1 MFDKL
6 KTWVVDQVLWA
17 ETNMKGKTGAE
28 KRAAVVS
35 KLDDLIPLPW
45 FLEWMDGP
53 LIGWLVDKCCALL
66 NAEAGHDW
74 SALNMTAET
83 CESLAQELPDVD
95 AYTRTVEEVA
105 NTAKGTVQKT
115 VEKAAANLED
125 TGEKLGSLFEQY
137 GIDPSAVVEKA
148 VEKATAAAP
157 EAIKTAAATAVKTA
171 ATGAKPSTDKLSAHF
186 SKKEFACK
194 CCGKFIPCPELVE
207 KLEKFRT
214 LCGNKPMIISNGTR
228 CLKHNKAVGGAMP
241 DEKKGKKGS
250 QHLFGTAADVRLISG
265 LTVDQMAKLAEQAGF
280 NGIGKYNWG
289 VHVDVRKTPARW
301 GYRK

>member
-1 MFDKL
+1 MFDNL
-6 KTWVVDQVLWA
+6 KKWVVEQVLWV
-17 ETNMKGKTGAE
+17 EQNMAGKSGAE
-28 KRAAVVS
+28 KRAAVVA
-35 KLDDLIPLPW
+35 KIDDLIPLPW

-74 SALNMTAET
+74 SGLNMTGAAR
-83 CESLAQELPDVD
+83 ESLAQGLPDVD

-105 NTAKGTVQKT
+105 GTAKRTVQKT

-125 TGEKLGSLFEQY
+125 TGEKLESLFEQY

-148 VEKATAAAP
+148 VEKATEAAP

-171 ATGAKPSTDKLSAHF
+171 ATGAQTSDKLSAHF

-194 CCGKFIPCPELVE
+194 CCGKYIPCQELIE
-207 KLEKFRT
+207 KLEKFRE
-214 LCGNKPMIISNGTR
+214 LCGNKPLNIGSGTR
-228 CLKHNKAVGGAMP
+228 CLKRNKKVGGAMP
-241 DEKKGKKGS
+241 DEKKGTKGS
-250 QHLFGTAADVRLISG
+250 QHLFGTAADVQKVSG

-301 GYRK
+301 DYRK